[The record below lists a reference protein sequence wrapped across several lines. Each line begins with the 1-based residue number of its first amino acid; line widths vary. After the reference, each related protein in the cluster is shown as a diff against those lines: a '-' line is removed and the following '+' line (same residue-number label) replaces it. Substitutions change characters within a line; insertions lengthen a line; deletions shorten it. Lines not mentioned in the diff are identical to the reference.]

1 MALLIQQPKYV
12 DHATPT
18 PTVGASTSAEPDV
31 GVADSPSRARVG
43 LVVMAVSIFA
53 VLAITT
59 AMMLAITDVSFAAAL
74 GLGLYC
80 AFWLGIGFGTI
91 FGAAAAFGRDH

>member
-1 MALLIQQPKYV
+1 MAAAI
-12 DHATPT
+12 A
-18 PTVGASTSAEPDV
+18 
-31 GVADSPSRARVG
+31 
-43 LVVMAVSIFA
+43 I
-53 VLAITT
+53 VLAATT
-59 AMMLAITDVSFAAAL
+59 TMMLVMTDVPLAAAL